1 MAKEKLSQRIET
13 QLIENGFLHIIL
25 PDGFGGY
32 NSYKVSP
39 EVLRDLY
46 KDRYA
51 AQTANFTVVLDADTA
66 LEGIDFF
73 YVSGSINVKVGTSL
87 AAKDIISTRTIDMT
101 NQSERVFLSKYF
113 ASSTT
118 LYFTLT
124 GTGSID
130 VIINYKKN
138 YNS

>member
-13 QLIENGFLHIIL
+13 QLTESGFVHIIL
-25 PDGFGGY
+25 PDGGGGY
-32 NSYKVSP
+32 DSYKISP
-39 EVLRDLY
+39 EALRDLF
-46 KDRYA
+46 KNRLE
-51 AQTANFTVVLDADTA
+51 AQTADFTVVLDADTA

-73 YVSGSINVKVGTSL
+73 YNSGSLAIKVGTSL
-87 AAKDIISTRTIDMT
+87 AAKDIISTRTIDVT
-101 NQSERVFLSKYF
+101 NQSERVPLYKYYL
-113 ASSTT
+113 ASQT